1 MTQQEKLALQRWE
14 EFHKG
19 FARKIDADT
28 TLTTHQIERQRA
40 ALEADPVAWM
50 RYFFPT
56 YASYEFAPFHLRA
69 IKRLTSSDEW
79 YEVLSWS
86 RELAKSTIVMM
97 VVSYLVLTG
106 RKKFVV
112 LASATEKAAVR
123 LLTPYRISFESNARL
138 RQFYGE
144 LPAIGA
150 YAAEDFSLRNGTRFV
165 ALGAGSAPR
174 GIRNEEVR
182 PDVILADD
190 YDEDEACRNP
200 ETLNKRWEWFNE
212 ALYPTRSISTSL
224 LVIWCGNII
233 AKDCCITRAGALADN
248 WDVINI
254 RDKHG
259 KSTWP
264 AKNTEAFIDRTLKP
278 LPKSSQQKEY
288 FNNPVSEG
296 KVFKNMPLG
305 KMPPLSKFKFL
316 IGYGDPAYSDRK
328 TKAGSFKALVLVGKY
343 KTTYYILKAWVA
355 RETNAGFIG
364 WYFSAKEYVGGK
376 VPVYWY
382 MENNKLQDPFFD
394 QVFRPLLRSEVARR
408 GQELHII
415 GDTRAKTDKAT
426 RIEASLEPI
435 DREGGWVFNVEEAD
449 NPHMQELIE
458 QGKLFE
464 MHLPYPADGMDA
476 LEGAISMIQ
485 LKTMEHEPPATISYA
500 EINETNRYRL

>member
-1 MTQQEKLALQRWE
+1 MTQKEKLALQRWE

-28 TLTTHQIERQRA
+28 TLTSHQIERQRME
-40 ALEADPVAWM
+40 LEADPVRWM
-50 RYFFPT
+50 KYFFPT
-56 YASYEFAPFHLRA
+56 YASSEFASFHLKA
-69 IKRLTSSDEW
+69 IKRITSNEEW

-106 RKKFVV
+106 RKRFVV
-112 LASATEKAAVR
+112 LASATEKAAIR
-123 LLTPYRISFESNARL
+123 LLTPYRISFESNSRI

-144 LPAIGA
+144 LPVIGS
-150 YAAEDFSLRNGTRFV
+150 YAAEDFSLRNGARFV
-165 ALGAGSAPR
+165 GLGAGSAPR

-212 ALYPTRSISTSL
+212 ALMPTRSISASL
-224 LVIWCGNII
+224 LVIFCGNII
-233 AKDCCITRAGALADN
+233 AKDCCVARAGALADH
-248 WDVINI
+248 WDIVNI
-254 RDKHG
+254 RDKDG
-259 KSTWP
+259 RSTWP
-264 AKNTEAFIDRTLKP
+264 AKNTEAHIDRVLRK

-296 KVFKNMPLG
+296 KVFRNMPLG
-305 KMPPLSKFKFL
+305 KIPPLSKFKFL
-316 IGYGDPAYSDRK
+316 VGYGDPAYSDRK

-343 KTTYYILKAWVA
+343 KMTYYILKAWVA
-355 RETNAGFIG
+355 RETNANFIG
-364 WYFSAKEYVGGK
+364 WYFAAKEYVGGR

-394 QVFRPLLRSEVARR
+394 QVFRPLLRSEVERR
-408 GQELHII
+408 KEELHII
-415 GDTRAKTDKAT
+415 GDSRAKTDKAT
-426 RIEASLEPI
+426 RIESNLEPI
-435 DREGGWVFNVEEAD
+435 DREGRWIFNVEEQD
-449 NPHMQELIE
+449 NPHMIELIE

-476 LEGAISMIQ
+476 LEGAISVTN
-485 LKTMEHEPPATISYA
+485 LKASLSEPAMTITYK
-500 EINETNRYRL
+500 EINEANPFRM